1 MRRTVVALAVA
12 LTAACGGTTPSTSAR
27 STSASAPSSAPPVAA
42 APAVPGIAAE
52 AVRLRTDEA
61 VGGQVQVRIT
71 DTGNAPFTVTGV
83 ALDSPGFA
91 QLPATA
97 VTAAYAPGRTIDLPT
112 PFGDPVCDAAPLPAA
127 AAVTLRRADGAV
139 EQVRLPLAADV
150 LALIHDE
157 ECAVLAVQE
166 VVEISVTGLRA
177 EPEAVTGSLTL
188 TRRGG
193 HEEPVTAV
201 RLSRSVLLDATA
213 GNLPLELPGDER
225 TASTPV
231 SFRPATCDPHV
242 LSETK
247 KPYVFPL
254 AVTVADGDEVPV
266 DLPLD
271 QAAKDLLAALVQRV
285 CTPPA

>member
-1 MRRTVVALAVA
+1 MVALAVA

-42 APAVPGIAAE
+42 APAVPGIEAE

-91 QLPATA
+91 PLPATA

-157 ECAVLAVQE
+157 ECAVRAVQE
-166 VVEISVTGLRA
+166 VV
-177 EPEAVTGSLTL
+177 
-188 TRRGG
+188 
-193 HEEPVTAV
+193 
-201 RLSRSVLLDATA
+201 
-213 GNLPLELPGDER
+213 
-225 TASTPV
+225 
-231 SFRPATCDPHV
+231 
-242 LSETK
+242 
-247 KPYVFPL
+247 
-254 AVTVADGDEVPV
+254 
-266 DLPLD
+266 
-271 QAAKDLLAALVQRV
+271 
-285 CTPPA
+285 